1 MCVEKEKNSC
11 ENEAAPSM
19 CAGGRSGVKRKVSGG
34 YRLEGKATIKYLPF
48 DKSRLTCTVSSPL
61 QDLVRWNAIVGEL
74 VRRGH
79 PREDVERL
87 TDDLRTVILEHLE
100 VFERV
105 NVLGLFTIAP
115 KMSLK
120 RTAKAGGDIEDFVNE
135 VRSIKAA
142 DVEFGFVVR
151 YLQDIKDVAQGFK
164 EVNLSITSIDFA
176 DNE

>member
-1 MCVEKEKNSC
+1 MCEEKMTNSC
-11 ENEAAPSM
+11 GNEVAPSM
-19 CAGGRSGVKRKVSGG
+19 YAGGCSEVKNKVSGG

-61 QDLVRWNAIVGEL
+61 QDLVRWNAVVGEL

-79 PREDVERL
+79 PREDIERL
-87 TDDLRTVILEHLE
+87 MDDLRAVILGHLKM
-100 VFERV
+100 FERV

-120 RTAKAGGDIEDFVNE
+120 RTAKAGGDIEDFVKE

-151 YLQDIKDVAQGFK
+151 FLQDTRMS
-164 EVNLSITSIDFA
+164 L
-176 DNE
+176 